1 MLFKK
6 TILKDAILI
15 EIEKKE
21 DERGFMSRVYDSEI
35 FKSHGLNPNIV
46 QCNIS
51 FSEKSG
57 TLRGMHYQIE
67 PFKETKLIRC
77 TRGSIYDVI
86 VDLRKNSPT
95 YKKWIGVNLNKDDYK
110 MLYVPDGFAHG
121 FITLEDKTEVFY
133 QLSEYF
139 TPEYER
145 GLRWD
150 DDEFNI
156 LWPLEPIIMSEKDL
170 AWKPFED

>member
-1 MLFKK
+1 LIFKN
-6 TILKDAILI
+6 TELKDALI
-15 EIEKKE
+15 IQIEKKE
-21 DERGFMSRVYDSEI
+21 DNRGFMARAYDSKI
-35 FKSHGLNPNIV
+35 FEMHGLNPNIS